1 MRLKSVIVCLATI
14 VAFAPEALWGSP
26 VLVGLHGEHPLGERQ
41 VGELLIGEL
50 RCGACHE
57 DKLPRVL
64 KMKDSPDLSELGS
77 RINPEYLQRFIANP
91 LKVQPGVMMPD
102 MLVGHSPEKR
112 KDVAEAIAHF
122 LTARSSRA
130 FSEVGV
136 NQGDFSA
143 GRKLFHDIG
152 CIACHSPRNEQEKE
166 IEGQGLKSLAHVK
179 EKYSHASLSE
189 FLFDPHLANP
199 SGRMPDMKLSKDE
212 SSDLAAYL
220 VGEKVSS
227 IKPLKISKELV
238 IKGRKYFREFNCV
251 ACHALAGEPASK
263 MASPIST
270 TKAGRGCLA
279 KRPKKAPDYDLSDSQ
294 RKAITKVLSEPRR
307 KPSTQE
313 EIAVSLTA
321 FNCIACHSRDD
332 YGGPSKA
339 FLPYLHTSE
348 EGLGN
353 EARIPPPLTL
363 AGAKLK
369 PQWIRKVMFDGESA
383 RPYMHTRMPKFKE
396 DNLIHLPDMLAKAD
410 KVESISFV
418 EPKRQER
425 GKIRS
430 AGHQLVGDKGLNC
443 VTCHN
448 FNGKDSP
455 GFKGIDLLA
464 SYERLQPSWFY
475 RFMLNPADFR
485 PGIVMPNYWA
495 GGQGARKDI
504 LEGKTDAQIQAIWHY
519 LSYGQGAPT
528 PSGIHSPGS
537 FLEVGKVV
545 RTYRGRSRI
554 AGYRGIAVGFP
565 GGLNYAF
572 NAETGT
578 LSSLWM
584 GDFVSVG
591 WGGQGAGNFNPKSRA
606 ISLAQD
612 LSFHALPDS
621 ETPWPLLPVM
631 NKENPVNP
639 DPLYP
644 KNLGYQFLGYSL
656 DDDFVPTFSYRIGEV
671 LIEDMSLSV
680 AKEGKTLLKRVLEM
694 EVDEPQTIHFRA
706 LVGKIEKVSETSYKT
721 PDLRLNLHANGATP
735 NALRPLGSDES
746 SFELLLNLD
755 LPKGKSQLRLDYDL
769 LR

>member
-1 MRLKSVIVCLATI
+1 MRLKSVIICLTTI
-14 VAFAPEALWGSP
+14 VAFVQEDLWSSP
-26 VLVGLHGEHPLGERQ
+26 VLVGLHGKHPLGERQ

-50 RCGACHE
+50 RCGACHK

-64 KMKDSPDLSELGS
+64 KMKDSPDLSEVGS
-77 RINPEYLQRFIANP
+77 RISPNYLQRFIANP
-91 LKVQPGVMMPD
+91 LEVQSGVMMPD
-102 MLVGHSPEKR
+102 MLVGHSPGKR
-112 KDVAEAIAHF
+112 KEIAEAIAHF
-122 LTARSSRA
+122 LTERSPRPVSA
-130 FSEVGV
+130 VGV
-136 NQGDFSA
+136 GQGDFA
-143 GRKLFHDIG
+143 TGRKLFHDIG

-166 IEGQGLKSLAHVK
+166 VEGLGLSSLAHVI
-179 EKYSHASLSE
+179 EKYSQVSLTE
-189 FLFDPHLANP
+189 FLFDPHLTRP

-220 VGEKVSS
+220 LGKKVYPF
-227 IKPLKISKELV
+227 KPLRISKELV
-238 IKGRKYFREFNCV
+238 TKGQKYFREFNCA
-251 ACHALAGEPASK
+251 ACHSLEGETANGITSSLDEVNAEK
-263 MASPIST
+263 
-270 TKAGRGCLA
+270 GCLA

-294 RKAITKVLSEPRR
+294 RKAITKVLAGPRR
-307 KPSTQE
+307 KPSVEE

-396 DNLIHLPDMLAKAD
+396 DNLIHLPEMLAKVD
-410 KVESISFV
+410 KVESITFV
-418 EPKRQER
+418 EPKRQDR

-430 AGHQLVGDKGLNC
+430 AGHQLIGDKGLNC
-443 VTCHN
+443 ITCHN

-455 GFKGIDLLA
+455 GFKGIDLLT

-475 RFMLNPADFR
+475 RFMLNPANSR

-495 GGQGARKDI
+495 GGKGARKDI

-537 FLEVGKVV
+537 FLEVGEAV

-578 LSSLWM
+578 LSGLWR
-584 GDFVSVG
+584 GEFVSVG

-612 LSFHALPDS
+612 LSFHALPGP
-621 ETPWPLLPVM
+621 ENPWPLLPVM

-656 DDDFVPTFSYRIGEV
+656 NEDFVPTFSYRIGEV

-680 AKEGKTLLKRVLEM
+680 AKEDKVLLKRVLEM

-706 LVGKIEKVSETSYKT
+706 LVGKIDKVSETIYKT
-721 PDLRLNLHANGATP
+721 PDLRLNLHANAATP
-735 NALRPLGSDES
+735 NALRPLGSDKS